1 MPFECEFNR
10 ITKIKKK
17 YVRFECNMIVQI
29 IYFNVFFNHI
39 IFDKSQ
45 SSLGN
50 RDDGRRYYFPA
61 LFPTIINN
69 YYSLSGVPYTYL
81 CAQYTHSAF
90 QQVIS
95 LCTWSY
101 ILYVYT
107 FQIPLA
113 NYITVIT
120 DEFFY
125 LFFFFFLKKRGKVV
139 KVSHEPK

>member
-1 MPFECEFNR
+1 
-10 ITKIKKK
+10 
-17 YVRFECNMIVQI
+17 MIVHI
-29 IYFNVFFNHI
+29 IYFNVFFNHL

-45 SSLGN
+45 SSLAN

-61 LFPTIINN
+61 PFPTINN
-69 YYSLSGVPYTYL
+69 CYSLSGVPYTYL
-81 CAQYTHSAF
+81 CAQYTHSAI
-90 QQVIS
+90 QRVIS

-107 FQIPLA
+107 FQIPLT

-125 LFFFFFLKKRGKVV
+125 LFIYIFFFFFDGRGKSSKFLMNRSK
-139 KVSHEPK
+139 KV